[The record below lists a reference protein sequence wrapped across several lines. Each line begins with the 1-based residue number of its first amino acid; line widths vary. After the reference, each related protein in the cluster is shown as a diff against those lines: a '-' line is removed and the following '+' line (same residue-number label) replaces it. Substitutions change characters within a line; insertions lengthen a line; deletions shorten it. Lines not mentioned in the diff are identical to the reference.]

1 MTLSFFMGVDSSV
14 GYPLVSVNHGSG
26 FQKKSDQPPLKPCY
40 SGHKSLSENSIPA
53 RTSCPYAQQRNDC
66 SL

>member
-26 FQKKSDQPPLKPCY
+26 FQKKSDQAPLKPCY

-53 RTSCPYAQQRNDC
+53 RTS
-66 SL
+66 